1 MERANN
7 DNKGIRPGLLLAMV
21 AVVAVLVAAK
31 FAGFLGGSK
40 TTETAG
46 GSTPAEPPAAEAPA
60 SPKPAM
66 SPPPR
71 PPARPATVPV
81 PVAPPAGAPVAGTP
95 GAAEPVA
102 DWSGKLDNILGGSEA
117 EAAKADRL
125 LAMWPSLPP
134 DGQIEVMQHITNL
147 LPDDK
152 FNLLH
157 NTFTNATTH
166 EEVLDVLMTDALNR
180 PNGIK
185 LPALLDVAKTPGH
198 PKAEEAKEILEVFVD
213 ANHGADWPKWEKAVQ
228 DWLKENPDE
237 GPDTPEPK

>member
-7 DNKGIRPGLLLAMV
+7 ENKGIRPGLLLAVV
-21 AVVAVLVAAK
+21 AVVAALMAAK
-31 FAGFLGGSK
+31 LAGLLGGSK
-40 TTETAG
+40 STETAG
-46 GSTPAEPPAAEAPA
+46 GSAPAESPAAEAPV
-60 SPKPAM
+60 SPTPAPN
-66 SPPPR
+66 PPTR
-71 PPARPATVPV
+71 PPTRPATVPA
-81 PVAPPAGAPVAGTP
+81 PVAPSPGAPVAATP
-95 GAAEPVA
+95 PPVEPVA
-102 DWSGKLDNILGGSEA
+102 DWSAKLDTILGGSEA

-125 LAMWPSLPP
+125 LAMWSSLPP
-134 DGQIEVMQHITNL
+134 DGQVEVMQHITNL